1 MYEDYDDTGG
11 GGANFKDLR
20 KELEVIDRAI
30 GLLKE
35 TKSVNAL
42 LTSTTTTRARGGR
55 AVSGMAASMAKARG
69 GLGKTLQ
76 SLPQQGTGTGA
87 GAGAGA
93 VGKDESYLID
103 TTSAQI
109 GTCPHCFE
117 EMPLTQLRKHLYA
130 GSSSGAGASACPNME
145 MRCPEEGCH
154 AVFPARALKRHLARE
169 CAVAKRRRALVEA
182 GLKRKELEREKERQA
197 AIAAVAAA
205 VAAAAQ
211 GPPPS
216 PPQSPGADAWWGRG
230 SVDAEGALQPEAVCE
245 LCGESMRQGVLAAH
259 RRDACLHRPVYC
271 PNRPLGCREE
281 VPFARLQEHLYDRCE
296 VERRKDA
303 LVERSTRRDVFVCPG
318 CGEELPVSKYRRH
331 QREVCGNRKVR
342 AYMRTC
348 VHAVIRTDA
357 RHT

>member
-1 MYEDYDDTGG
+1 MYEAYDDSGG
-11 GGANFKDLR
+11 GRDLR

-42 LTSTTTTRARGGR
+42 LTSSSTTRAQARGGVLR
-55 AVSGMAASMAKARG
+55 GPVSGMVASMAKARG
-69 GLGKTLQ
+69 GLGTMLQ
-76 SLPQQGTGTGA
+76 SLPRPGMS
-87 GAGAGA
+87 
-93 VGKDESYLID
+93 KDESYLID

-117 EMPLTQLRKHLYA
+117 EMPLTQLRKHLYT
-130 GSSSGAGASACPNME
+130 GSTGASASASACPNME

-154 AVFPARALKRHLARE
+154 AMFPARALKRHLNRE

-205 VAAAAQ
+205 VATAAQ
-211 GPPPS
+211 PS
-216 PPQSPGADAWWGRG
+216 PLRSPGDGADAWWGRG

-245 LCGESMRQGVLAAH
+245 LCGESVRQGLLAAH

-296 VERRKDA
+296 VERRKDE

-318 CGEELPVSKYRRH
+318 CGEELPVSRYRRH
-331 QREVCGNRKVR
+331 QREACANRKVR
-342 AYMRTC
+342 VVWRCAN
-348 VHAVIRTDA
+348 
-357 RHT
+357 